1 MVLLLSL
8 QRLLENMKKL
18 LVLSVILGTILTAS
32 AFAQKAQ
39 SRLDYIAKYKDIA
52 IKNMKSHGIP
62 ASITL
67 AQGCL
72 ESGDGLSDLA
82 VMANNH
88 FGIKCHKEWSGPTY
102 YKKDDDPGKSCFRK
116 YRKAEES
123 YKDHSDFLRYRD
135 RYAFLFD
142 LDVTDYK
149 GWAHGLKKAGYATN
163 PQYPQLLI
171 KIIEDYELYK
181 YDMASDNVENKSG
194 SQKANV
200 VPPSPAQLE
209 AVKRVIPAKS
219 SHWYKYSQNRPL
231 YVRNGVTYVIANGGD
246 TYASI
251 AKEYNL
257 FTKELLK
264 FNDLRKDEEIAAG
277 TVVYIEKKKKRA
289 QKYLDCHVAEEGDNF
304 YDLSQRYAVRL
315 NMLMKY
321 NDKKSINDISK
332 DDVIYLRDYK
342 D

>member
-1 MVLLLSL
+1 
-8 QRLLENMKKL
+8 MKKL
-18 LVLSVILGTILTAS
+18 LVLSILLGTILTS
-32 AFAQKAQ
+32 SVFAQKAQ

-82 VMANNH
+82 VKANNH
-88 FGIKCHKEWSGPTY
+88 FGIKCHKDWTGPTY

-116 YRKAEES
+116 YKKAEES

-142 LDVTDYK
+142 LEVTDYK

-181 YDMASDNVENKSG
+181 YDMAPGKVENNKVVEEP
-194 SQKANV
+194 KANV

-209 AVKRVIPAKS
+209 AVRRLIPTQNS
-219 SHWYKYSQNRPL
+219 IWYKYSQNRPL
-231 YVRNGVTYVIANGGD
+231 YVRNGVTYVVANGGD

-257 FTKELLK
+257 FTKELLR
-264 FNDLRKDEEIAAG
+264 FNDLKEDREIAAG
-277 TVVYIEKKKKRA
+277 TVVYLEKKKKSA
-289 QKYLDCHVAEEGDNF
+289 PKYLDCHIAEEGDNF

-321 NDKKSINDISK
+321 NDKKSVYDISK
-332 DDVIYLRDYK
+332 DDVIYLRK
-342 D
+342 QKK